1 MHDSKVGSN
10 TDRYNLSVNGF
21 RGLCV
26 LLVFGY
32 HVFRSGLPPDITGS
46 PVGAALAYFLG
57 SWRCGVEL
65 FFMISGYVIVNSL
78 RRHASLRTFLV
89 DRVLRIFPAWLPVH
103 VAISVGGALTGW
115 KVFADTNAGDW
126 VVLFFTNLLFLPPL
140 IPVRVTHPASW
151 SITYEWIFYLL
162 AAALVAIRRYLTR
175 KTLAR
180 ISWTVAAGLLLLAFP
195 RALFFLPGVF
205 VALNEDK
212 LRRHAQALRYP
223 AIALLLFLITWQATG
238 SKATFEGFAPATL
251 TNARAFAPIVALLA
265 GTYLMSAVCL
275 SAGMLSEWLRTRT
288 MQLLGNI
295 SYSFYLWHPVTMFAV
310 KKIVITLLLPHY
322 GPVAATGCF
331 AIASFAAGL
340 SISIVSRDLIEV
352 KLTKRLREWLKARS
366 QPALPT
372 SAEPVA
378 DVGGA
383 SRRA

>member
-1 MHDSKVGSN
+1 MQDGKVGSTAN
-10 TDRYNLSVNGF
+10 RYNLSVNGF

-46 PVGAALAYFLG
+46 PLGAATAYFLG

-78 RRHASLRTFLV
+78 RRHASLKAFLV

-103 VAISVGGALTGW
+103 VAICVGGALTGW
-115 KVFADTNAGDW
+115 KVFADTGAADW
-126 VVLFFTNLLFLPPL
+126 LVLFFANLLFLPPL

-162 AAALVAIRRYLTR
+162 AAAMVAIRRYLTR
-175 KTLAR
+175 RTLV
-180 ISWTVAAGLLLLAFP
+180 IVSWTVVAGLLLLAFP

-212 LRRHAQALRYP
+212 LRRHVHAFRYP
-223 AIALLLFLITWQATG
+223 AIALLVFLITWQATG
-238 SKATFEGFAPATL
+238 SKATFEGFVPAAL

-275 SAGMLSEWLRTRT
+275 SAGTLSTWLRTQT

-310 KKIVITLLLPHY
+310 KKVVIALVLPRF
-322 GPVAATGCF
+322 GPATATACF
-331 AIASFAAGL
+331 AIASFAAAL
-340 SISIVSRDLIEV
+340 SISIVSRDLVEV
-352 KLTKRLREWLKARS
+352 KLTKRLRERLKARS
-366 QPALPT
+366 QPTVPAC
-372 SAEPVA
+372 AEPRSPA
-378 DVGGA
+378 
-383 SRRA
+383 